1 MTADTAGA
9 SQPRAAMLTVA
20 LCFAVMVVEGF
31 DIQAMGVAA
40 PALGPELKLSREV
53 LGQALSASNIGLVIG
68 AIAGGWLAD
77 VFGRKPVL
85 IAAVATFG
93 VFTLMTMQAS
103 SFEMLFAARLL
114 TGLGFGGALPNV
126 MAIAADVAVERKRGS
141 TAAMMFCGMP
151 VGGSF
156 VALLSWLGYQGEW
169 RPLFLIGGIIPLLLV
184 PVLVFA
190 MRETQAPER
199 SAFSAKAAVPW
210 LVAVPV
216 GVAFWLMLEQ
226 LGRMPGAGSVGGVIA
241 PWLGGVLGLLAAYMI
256 VHRGT
261 LFGGGRATA
270 SVVLWVIF
278 FPTLLVVYL
287 VLNWLP
293 TLVAAKG
300 FKADAS
306 LASVLF
312 NVFSVVGALILGP
325 LVDRFGLAVA
335 DHAGVS
341 RADRR
346 ADRAGAGDGLCG
358 GDGAERGAGV
368 LRAGV
373 QLRGLW
379 GGGVLLSG
387 GDARARVG
395 RGDCVGA
402 AGLGGGAADR
412 GIPAA
417 GRIGAGGGGV
427 CDGAVCVCGGGG
439 GVCADVRTAAIG
451 RRIFA
456 SRASVA
462 GLWRRDFPSSGQTS

>member
-1 MTADTAGA
+1 MTAGA
-9 SQPRAAMLTVA
+9 AGASRPRAAMLTVA

-93 VFTLMTMQAS
+93 VFTLMTMQAN

-126 MAIAADVAVERKRGS
+126 MAVAADVAVERKRGS

-190 MRETQAPER
+190 MKETQKPER
-199 SAFSAKAAVPW
+199 GAFSAKAAPW

-216 GVAFWLMLEQ
+216 GAMFWLLLDQ
-226 LGRMPGAGSVGGVIA
+226 LGRMPGAGSIGGVIA

-256 VHRGT
+256 VHRAT

-270 SVVLWVIF
+270 SLVLWVIF

-287 VLNWLP
+287 ALNWLP

-325 LVDRFGLAVA
+325 LVDRFGLRWPITLGFLALV
-335 DHAGVS
+335 
-341 RADRR
+341 
-346 ADRAGAGDGLCG
+346 
-358 GDGAERGAGV
+358 GV
-368 LRAGV
+368 LI
-373 QLRGLW
+373 GLAQATDY
-379 GGGVLLSG
+379 VAVMALSG
-387 GDARARVG
+387 ALGFFVLGCNYAVYGAAASYYPAEMRG
-395 RGDCVGA
+395 RGSGA
-402 AGLGGGAADR
+402 AIAWGRLG
-412 GIPAA
+412 
-417 GRIGAGGGGV
+417 
-427 CDGAVCVCGGGG
+427 
-439 GVCADVRTAAIG
+439 
-451 RRIFA
+451 
-456 SRASVA
+456 SVA
-462 GLWRRDFPSSGQTS
+462 GPLIGGYLLQGGSAPAEVVYAMAPFGFLAAAGVFALTFVGRR

>member
-1 MTADTAGA
+1 M
-9 SQPRAAMLTVA
+9 
-20 LCFAVMVVEGF
+20 
-31 DIQAMGVAA
+31 
-40 PALGPELKLSREV
+40 

-169 RPLFLIGGIIPLLLV
+169 RPLFLIGGVIPLLLV
-184 PVLVFA
+184 PVLWFA
-190 MRETQAPER
+190 MRETQKPER
-199 SAFSAKAAVPW
+199 GAFSAKAVVPW

-216 GVAFWLMLEQ
+216 GVASWLALEQ
-226 LGRMPGAGSVGGVIA
+226 VGQMPGAGSVGGVIA

-256 VHRGT
+256 VHRGA

-325 LVDRFGLAVA
+325 LVDRFGLRWPITLGFLA
-335 DHAGVS
+335 
-341 RADRR
+341 
-346 ADRAGAGDGLCG
+346 LI
-358 GDGAERGAGV
+358 GV
-368 LRAGV
+368 LI
-373 QLRGLW
+373 GLAQATDY
-379 GGGVLLSG
+379 VAVMALSG
-387 GDARARVG
+387 ALGFFVLGCNYAVYGAAASYYPAEMRG
-395 RGDCVGA
+395 RGSGA
-402 AGLGGGAADR
+402 AIAWGRLG
-412 GIPAA
+412 
-417 GRIGAGGGGV
+417 
-427 CDGAVCVCGGGG
+427 
-439 GVCADVRTAAIG
+439 
-451 RRIFA
+451 
-456 SRASVA
+456 SVA
-462 GLWRRDFPSSGQTS
+462 GPLIGGYLLQGGSAPAEVVYAMAPFAFVAAAGVFALTFARRR

>member
-1 MTADTAGA
+1 MTAGTAGE
-9 SQPRAAMLTVA
+9 SRPRAAMLTVA

-190 MRETQAPER
+190 MKETQKPER
-199 SAFSAKAAVPW
+199 GAFSAKAGALW

-216 GVAFWLMLEQ
+216 GAMFWLLLDQ
-226 LGRMPGAGSVGGVIA
+226 LGRMPGAGSIGGVIA

-256 VHRGT
+256 VHRAT

-270 SVVLWVIF
+270 SLVLWVIF

-325 LVDRFGLAVA
+325 LVDRFGLRWPITL
-335 DHAGVS
+335 GF
-341 RADRR
+341 
-346 ADRAGAGDGLCG
+346 LTLI
-358 GDGAERGAGV
+358 GV
-368 LRAGV
+368 LI
-373 QLRGLW
+373 GLAQATDYFAVMALSAAL
-379 GGGVLLSG
+379 GFFVLGCNYAVYGAAASYYP
-387 GDARARVG
+387 AEMRG
-395 RGDCVGA
+395 RGSGA
-402 AGLGGGAADR
+402 AIAWGRLG
-412 GIPAA
+412 
-417 GRIGAGGGGV
+417 
-427 CDGAVCVCGGGG
+427 
-439 GVCADVRTAAIG
+439 
-451 RRIFA
+451 
-456 SRASVA
+456 SVA
-462 GLWRRDFPSSGQTS
+462 GPLIGGYLLQGGSAPAEVVYAMAPFAFLAAAGVFALTFVGRR

>member
-1 MTADTAGA
+1 
-9 SQPRAAMLTVA
+9 MLTVA

-190 MRETQAPER
+190 MKETQKPER
-199 SAFSAKAAVPW
+199 GAFSAKAGALW

-216 GVAFWLMLEQ
+216 GAMFWLLLDQ
-226 LGRMPGAGSVGGVIA
+226 LGRMPGAGSIGGVIA

-256 VHRGT
+256 VHRAT

-270 SVVLWVIF
+270 SLVLWVIF

-325 LVDRFGLAVA
+325 LVDRFGLRWPITL
-335 DHAGVS
+335 GF
-341 RADRR
+341 
-346 ADRAGAGDGLCG
+346 LTLI
-358 GDGAERGAGV
+358 GV
-368 LRAGV
+368 LI
-373 QLRGLW
+373 GLAQATDYFAVMALSAAL
-379 GGGVLLSG
+379 GFFVLGCNYAVYGAAASYYP
-387 GDARARVG
+387 AEMRG
-395 RGDCVGA
+395 RGSGA
-402 AGLGGGAADR
+402 AIAWGRLG
-412 GIPAA
+412 
-417 GRIGAGGGGV
+417 
-427 CDGAVCVCGGGG
+427 
-439 GVCADVRTAAIG
+439 
-451 RRIFA
+451 
-456 SRASVA
+456 SVA
-462 GLWRRDFPSSGQTS
+462 GPLIGGYLLQGGSAPAEVVYAMAPFAFLAAAGVFALTFVGRR

>member
-1 MTADTAGA
+1 MTADTVGT

-40 PALGPELKLSREV
+40 PSLGPELKLSREV

-184 PVLVFA
+184 PVLWFA
-190 MRETQAPER
+190 MRETQRPER
-199 SAFSAKAAVPW
+199 GTFNAMAAAPW

-226 LGRMPGAGSVGGVIA
+226 VGRMPGAGSVGGVIA

-256 VHRGT
+256 VHRGA

-270 SVVLWVIF
+270 SAVLWVIF

-325 LVDRFGLAVA
+325 LVDRFGLRWPITLGFLALIGVLIGLAQATDYLAVMA
-335 DHAGVS
+335 LSGALGFFVLGCNY
-341 RADRR
+341 AVYG
-346 ADRAGAGDGLCG
+346 AGASYYP
-358 GDGAERGAGV
+358 AEMR
-368 LRAGV
+368 
-373 QLRGLW
+373 
-379 GGGVLLSG
+379 
-387 GDARARVG
+387 G
-395 RGDCVGA
+395 RGSGA
-402 AGLGGGAADR
+402 AIAWGRLG
-412 GIPAA
+412 
-417 GRIGAGGGGV
+417 
-427 CDGAVCVCGGGG
+427 
-439 GVCADVRTAAIG
+439 
-451 RRIFA
+451 
-456 SRASVA
+456 SVA
-462 GLWRRDFPSSGQTS
+462 GPLIGGYLLQGGSAPAEVVYAMAPFAFVAAAGVFALTFVKRR

>member
-1 MTADTAGA
+1 MTADTGEAL
-9 SQPRAAMLTVA
+9 QPRAGAMLTVA

-93 VFTLMTMQAS
+93 VFTLMTMQAT

-126 MAIAADVAVERKRGS
+126 MAIAADVAVEKKRGS

-199 SAFSAKAAVPW
+199 RAMTLAAVVPW
-210 LVAVPV
+210 LAAVPV
-216 GVAFWLMLEQ
+216 GVVSWLLLEQ
-226 LGRMPGAGSVGGVIA
+226 LGRMPGAGSIGGVIA

-256 VHRGT
+256 VHRGA
-261 LFGGGRATA
+261 LFGDGRAKA
-270 SVVLWVIF
+270 SVLLWVIF

-312 NVFSVVGALILGP
+312 HVFSVVGALVLGP
-325 LVDRFGLAVA
+325 LVDRFGLRWPITLGFLA
-335 DHAGVS
+335 
-341 RADRR
+341 
-346 ADRAGAGDGLCG
+346 LI
-358 GDGAERGAGV
+358 GV
-368 LRAGV
+368 LI
-373 QLRGLW
+373 GLAQATDY
-379 GGGVLLSG
+379 VAVMALSG
-387 GDARARVG
+387 ALGFFVLGCNYAVYGAAASYYPAEMRG
-395 RGDCVGA
+395 RGSGA
-402 AGLGGGAADR
+402 AIAWGRLG
-412 GIPAA
+412 
-417 GRIGAGGGGV
+417 
-427 CDGAVCVCGGGG
+427 
-439 GVCADVRTAAIG
+439 
-451 RRIFA
+451 
-456 SRASVA
+456 SVA
-462 GLWRRDFPSSGQTS
+462 GPLIGGYLLQGGSAPAEVVYAMAPFAFVAAVGVFALTFLKARGQ

>member
-1 MTADTAGA
+1 MTADMAGA
-9 SQPRAAMLTVA
+9 SQPRTQAMLTVA

-93 VFTLMTMQAS
+93 VFTLMTMQAN

-126 MAIAADVAVERKRGS
+126 MAIAADVAVEKKRGS

-190 MRETQAPER
+190 MKETQRPER
-199 SAFSAKAAVPW
+199 GAFSAKAAAPW

-216 GVAFWLMLEQ
+216 GVMFWLMLEQ
-226 LGRMPGAGSVGGVIA
+226 LGRMPGAGSIGGVIA

-256 VHRGT
+256 VHRGP
-261 LFGGGRATA
+261 LFGDGRAKA
-270 SVVLWVIF
+270 SVLLWVIF

-312 NVFSVVGALILGP
+312 NVFSVVGALVLGP
-325 LVDRFGLAVA
+325 LVDRFGLRWPITLGFLA
-335 DHAGVS
+335 
-341 RADRR
+341 
-346 ADRAGAGDGLCG
+346 LI
-358 GDGAERGAGV
+358 GV
-368 LRAGV
+368 LI
-373 QLRGLW
+373 GLAQATDY
-379 GGGVLLSG
+379 VAVMALSG
-387 GDARARVG
+387 ALGFFVLGCNYAVYGAAASYYPAEMRG
-395 RGDCVGA
+395 RGSGA
-402 AGLGGGAADR
+402 AIAWGRLG
-412 GIPAA
+412 
-417 GRIGAGGGGV
+417 
-427 CDGAVCVCGGGG
+427 
-439 GVCADVRTAAIG
+439 
-451 RRIFA
+451 
-456 SRASVA
+456 SVA
-462 GLWRRDFPSSGQTS
+462 GPLIGGYLLQGGSAPAEVVYAMAPFAFVAAVGVFALTFLKARGQ